1 MSDQFRTY
9 FAEFIGTGILVFVGG
24 LAILRADGTVVI
36 AFGFGLALLMALY
49 AVGEVSGGHFNPAVT
64 LAAFLDGRINLT
76 DGIAYWVSQVAG
88 GALASLGILWASSQ
102 EAVGLTATNPG
113 RGVGDGSVFLI
124 EAVLTAFF
132 VMVVLKVTVS
142 ADLKRGAFAAISFAF
157 VGIYM
162 AAVPITGASVNP
174 ARSIGPALVGD
185 NAGSLWLY
193 IVAPLVGAIIGWL
206 IYQVTTRA
214 TVELKVD
221 TE

>member
-24 LAILRADGTVVI
+24 LAILRGDSTAVI

-88 GALASLGILWASSQ
+88 GALASLGIWWASSQ
-102 EAVGLTATNPG
+102 DAVGLTATNPG
-113 RGVGDGSVFLI
+113 PGVGDGSVFLI
-124 EAVLTAFF
+124 EAVLTAVF
-132 VMVVLKVTVS
+132 VMVILKVTAS
-142 ADLKRGAFAAISFAF
+142 ADLKRGAFAAISLAL
-157 VGIYM
+157 VGIHM

-174 ARSIGPALVGD
+174 ARSIGPALVGE
-185 NAGSLWLY
+185 NAGNLWLY

-214 TVELKVD
+214 TVELNVD